1 VLLVAVAL
9 VAMIL
14 AILPG
19 VANAAANLDGKVD
32 AVLNGDGGGTNKGD
46 GSGDTNE
53 SDGGAD
59 GGLKGDVGTGDDGG
73 DLGDTAD
80 RALNSDTTAD
90 SVTDADQQVN
100 LNDQPQ
106 VDGATFSNTELNNPA
121 VPASGEAKA
130 DGNGELDGPVGVNE
144 GVCVS
149 GAVNESAGDCG
160 GASGS
165 LGDTV
170 ATPDING
177 NLADTTADSNTTIDE
192 NVNPDN
198 LQQVGAVDNTND
210 VDAPAVPASST
221 ANLDANVTEGDTL
234 NQNAS
239 SCTDLNAAGC
249 SGDAAP
255 APDSGAGIDLGDA
268 VGSLDD
274 TTADSDTTIDQQ
286 ANNDPMQSD
295 GNITSNTDV
304 DASAVPASAKAEL
317 DANGTLGN
325 TIDQDGSVCGSVNTE
340 NCGSAAPAPGSEGN
354 DINLSDPVSG
364 LDGTNVNSA
373 TTIDENVNPDNP
385 MLDGAADNTNDLV
398 APAVPASG
406 TANIDGSIADDD
418 LASQGVNSCTDLNAA
433 SCGNDAAP
441 DSGAGIDLDDPVADL
456 EDATADSD
464 TTIDENVNPNE
475 PGLDGTVGNTNDI
488 VAPAVP
494 ASGTA
499 ELDANVTEGDTLN
512 QNASSCT
519 DLNAAGC
526 GGDAAPAPGSSEG
539 AGIELGELVGGLEDT
554 TANSDTTIDENVNP
568 NESRLDG
575 TVDNASSIVAP
586 AAPASSTA
594 NLNDNVGVGD
604 TLNQDVSSCT
614 DLNAAGCGDDP
625 APVPD
630 TGNSTGIDLG
640 ESFADLG
647 DTTASSNTTIGQQA
661 NDEPL
666 QSNGNTIGNAD
677 VVAPAV
683 PASATAELN
692 GIVTEGDTLNQGASF
707 CGTLNAAGCG
717 DAAASP
723 DSGAGIDLGDPVAN
737 LGANAVLEGGAT
749 LGANTSLSGDAAT
762 PAGSD
767 DVLSGDARATLSGDA
782 ALSSDAEPISSSSD
796 AAFSGDAVLS
806 GDVDT
811 APASDDAMTTISDS
825 VALNSGAGSAPA
837 GDDTTLG
844 VDAALSSDAGATLS
858 SDTGTPADSSAA
870 PSGDART
877 ALSGYAES
885 VPAGSDTVP
894 AGDDSPI
901 SLSDFL
907 SDEVDTPL
915 IGSSDATLANGDSG
929 TSLNSDAGTAP
940 AGRNDESLGKLA
952 LANTT
957 TDTTAGSSGE
967 PASTADPSDNR
978 TQNLAAGPSKS
989 RFRTLAGSPFSDWS
1003 VALAAGPFVGEGKA
1017 SASSGSATKSGDRLL
1032 DTGGVSS
1039 LVLIAALLFIG
1050 SGILLVTKRRRFNS

>member
-1 VLLVAVAL
+1 MKHVRVLLVAVAL

-14 AILPG
+14 AILPD
-19 VANAAANLDGKVD
+19 VANAAADLDGKVD
-32 AVLNGDGGGTNKGD
+32 AALNGDGGDTNKGD
-46 GSGDTNE
+46 GGGDTNK

-59 GGLKGDVGTGDDGG
+59 LEGKADGDLRGDGGTGDGG
-73 DLGDTAD
+73 SNLGDTAD
-80 RALNSDTTAD
+80 RVLNSDTTAD

-106 VDGATFSNTELNNPA
+106 VDGDTFSNTELNNPA

-130 DGNGELDGPVGVNE
+130 DGNGELNGPVGVNE

-149 GAVNESAGDCG
+149 GAVNGSAGDCG
-160 GASGS
+160 DASGS

-170 ATPDING
+170 ATPDINA
-177 NLADTTADSNTTIDE
+177 NLGDTTVDSDTTIDQQ
-192 NVNPDN
+192 VNDDP
-198 LQQVGAVDNTND
+198 LQQDGTLDNRND
-210 VDAPAVPASST
+210 IVAPTVPASGT
-221 ANLDANVTEGDTL
+221 ANLDGNVTEGDLL
-234 NQNAS
+234 NQDVS

-249 SGDAAP
+249 SGDTIAS
-255 APDSGAGIDLGDA
+255 PDSGASIDLGDPF
-268 VGSLDD
+268 G
-274 TTADSDTTIDQQ
+274 
-286 ANNDPMQSD
+286 
-295 GNITSNTDV
+295 
-304 DASAVPASAKAEL
+304 
-317 DANGTLGN
+317 
-325 TIDQDGSVCGSVNTE
+325 
-340 NCGSAAPAPGSEGN
+340 
-354 DINLSDPVSG
+354 G
-364 LDGTNVNSA
+364 LDGTDVNSETVSDQQVA
-373 TTIDENVNPDNP
+373 GDP
-385 MLDGAADNTNDLV
+385 LRQDGTLDNTNDV
-398 APAVPASG
+398 IAPAVPASG
-406 TANIDGSIADDD
+406 T
-418 LASQGVNSCTDLNAA
+418 TELN
-433 SCGNDAAP
+433 G
-441 DSGAGIDLDDPVADL
+441 
-456 EDATADSD
+456 
-464 TTIDENVNPNE
+464 
-475 PGLDGTVGNTNDI
+475 
-488 VAPAVP
+488 
-494 ASGTA
+494 
-499 ELDANVTEGDTLN
+499 
-512 QNASSCT
+512 
-519 DLNAAGC
+519 
-526 GGDAAPAPGSSEG
+526 
-539 AGIELGELVGGLEDT
+539 
-554 TANSDTTIDENVNP
+554 
-568 NESRLDG
+568 
-575 TVDNASSIVAP
+575 
-586 AAPASSTA
+586 
-594 NLNDNVGVGD
+594 NVGVGD

-630 TGNSTGIDLG
+630 TGNSAGIDLG

-661 NDEPL
+661 NDDPL
-666 QSNGNTIGNAD
+666 QSNGNTIGHAD

-692 GIVTEGDTLNQGASF
+692 GIVAEGDTLNQDASF
-707 CGTLNAAGCG
+707 CGTLNAAGCGG

-737 LGANAVLEGGAT
+737 LGANAVPEGGAT
-749 LGANTSLSGDAAT
+749 LGADTALSGDAAT

-767 DVLSGDARATLSGDA
+767 DLSGDARATLSGDA

-796 AAFSGDAVLS
+796 AAFSRDAVLS

-825 VALNSGAGSAPA
+825 AALNSGAGSAPA

-844 VDAALSSDAGATLS
+844 VDAALNSDAGATLS
-858 SDTGTPADSSAA
+858 SDTGTPADSSAT
-870 PSGDART
+870 PSGDARM
-877 ALSGYAES
+877 ALSGDAES

-901 SLSDFL
+901 ILSN
-907 SDEVDTPL
+907 EVATPFT
-915 IGSSDATLANGDSG
+915 GSSDATLANGDSG
-929 TSLNSDAGTAP
+929 TSINSDAGTVP
-940 AGRNDESLGKLA
+940 AGRNDESPGKLA

-957 TDTTAGSSGE
+957 TDTAAGPSGE